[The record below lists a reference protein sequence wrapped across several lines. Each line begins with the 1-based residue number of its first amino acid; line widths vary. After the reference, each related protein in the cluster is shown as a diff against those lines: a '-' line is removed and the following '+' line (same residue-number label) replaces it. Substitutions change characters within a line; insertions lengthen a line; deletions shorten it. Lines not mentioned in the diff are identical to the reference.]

1 MHRFFHDDFLPFI
14 EYLYGRFSGGI
25 FVCLQLI
32 VSFSFIELQNILFL
46 VIEKKFLFLLCDLR
60 FFSLIAVFNTKLE

>member
-32 VSFSFIELQNILFL
+32 VSFSFIALQNILFL
-46 VIEKKFLFLLCDLR
+46 VIKKTVD
-60 FFSLIAVFNTKLE
+60 